1 VVSKKEIMRTYVP
14 VILLIVGLLINY
26 NIASTTLVIGDFPA
40 EIPLY
45 FNLPMRFTQDYLVTD
60 IGSGNSVLIQ
70 HEGFSWGVGFAATSN
85 STSFIHIELSGPDI
99 YAIIVWIA
107 SMIIYYLAYRLISSR
122 YDFVKIIV
130 AIILILSLISLYYY
144 NSYYSIPMVRAYNII
159 RFKPITVVNT
169 TQTTMYIVDQGLT
182 SDSLIYISTSVPVNI
197 ILAYGPN
204 LEHSKVLAV
213 ATTQYGGYL
222 KAVEPHS
229 VLVIQTLKGLKP
241 SLVYHRVYFVFIH
254 GPNSFVF
261 ITPVL
266 MLIAALAV
274 VSVYSRLS
282 RKIQSEPAEGRS
294 EETKSKIRPQQS
306 GEGSSGSI
314 SSQRNT

>member
-1 VVSKKEIMRTYVP
+1 MVSKKEIIRTYVP
-14 VILLIVGLLINY
+14 VILLIVGLFINY

-144 NSYYSIPMVRAYNII
+144 NSYYSIPMVKAYNII
-159 RFKPITVVNT
+159 RFKPITVVNS
-169 TQTTMYIVDQGLT
+169 TQTTMYVIDQGLT
-182 SDSLIYISTSVPVNI
+182 SDSLIYISTSIPVNI
-197 ILAYGPN
+197 ILAYGTN

-213 ATTQYGGYL
+213 ATTRYGGYL

-241 SLVYHRVYFVFIH
+241 SFVYHRVYFVFIH
-254 GPNSFVF
+254 GPDSFVF

-274 VSVYSRLS
+274 VSVYSKLS
-282 RKIQSEPAEGRS
+282 RKIEGVSTDKES
-294 EETKSKIRPQQS
+294 EETESKTRLQRS
-306 GEGSSGSI
+306 GEGSSDSI
-314 SSQRNT
+314 S

>member
-1 VVSKKEIMRTYVP
+1 MVSKKEITRTYVP
-14 VILLIVGLLINY
+14 IIILIIGLFINY
-26 NIASTTLVIGDFPA
+26 NIASSTLVIGDFPA

-99 YAIIVWIA
+99 YAITVWIA
-107 SMIIYYLAYRLISSR
+107 SMIIYYLAYKLISYR
-122 YDFVKIIV
+122 YDFVKIVI

-144 NSYYSIPMVRAYNII
+144 NNYYSIPMVKAYNII

-169 TQTTMYIVDQGLT
+169 TQTTMYVIDQGIT
-182 SDSLIYISTSVPVNI
+182 SDSLIYISTSMPVNI

-213 ATTQYGGYL
+213 ATTRFGGYL
-222 KAVEPHS
+222 KATEPHS

-241 SLVYHRVYFVFIH
+241 SFVYHRVYFIFIH
-254 GPNSFVF
+254 GPNIFVF
-261 ITPVL
+261 ITPIL
-266 MLIAALAV
+266 MLIAALAI

-282 RKIQSEPAEGRS
+282 RKVEDISIDKGSR
-294 EETKSKIRPQQS
+294 ETKL
-306 GEGSSGSI
+306 GA
-314 SSQRNT
+314 SQTT